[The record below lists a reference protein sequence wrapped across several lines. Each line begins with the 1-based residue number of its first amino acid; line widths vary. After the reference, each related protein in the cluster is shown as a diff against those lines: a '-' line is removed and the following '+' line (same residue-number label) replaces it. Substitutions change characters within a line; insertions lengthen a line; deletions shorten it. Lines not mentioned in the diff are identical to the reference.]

1 MPELQETAEVSG
13 RTQLINRDLVSS
25 LSLSVVT
32 GDEGAWYCGLLEC
45 ILWPKSSSF
54 STLGDEVGGSL
65 RQLRE
70 GRWTEAT
77 TLKSKPYRT
86 RDYLQRMA
94 KVIAATGLLLP
105 STKVNK
111 KKNLNFSKVSFQ
123 SG

>member
-1 MPELQETAEVSG
+1 MWSVRAHLAAQELQLQHFGGWSG
-13 RTQLINRDLVSS
+13 
-25 LSLSVVT
+25 
-32 GDEGAWYCGLLEC
+32 
-45 ILWPKSSSF
+45 
-54 STLGDEVGGSL
+54 GGSL

-86 RDYLQRMA
+86 RDDLQRMA
-94 KVIAATGLLLP
+94 KVIAATGPLLP
-105 STKVNK
+105 STNVNKK